1 MTRIKLKYVHEFRDR
16 YGAPRYYFRKAG
28 FKQVP
33 LPGLPGSAEFMASYA
48 SALDHMP
55 AREVGAART
64 IAGTINSAVV
74 GYLGS
79 VAFHNLAPVSQKH
92 YRGILERIRR
102 EHGDKRIALLERR
115 HLLRMLD
122 AKAATPVAARAF
134 LLCLRALIRYA
145 INTGVREDDP
155 TLGIRMAKP
164 KTDGFENWSEQEI
177 AAFEATHAVGTT
189 ARLAMALL
197 LYTAQRRADVIR
209 MGRQHVR
216 DGVIYTRQQKTG
228 ATLAIPVCPELAAI
242 LDATPSD
249 HLTFLTTDRGRVFL
263 PDGFSRW
270 FRRCCDEAGLP
281 SRSAHGLRKAACRR
295 LAEAGCS
302 AGEIAAISGHAS
314 LREVER
320 YTKAA
325 DQARMA
331 RNAFARTRT
340 ATSSGKLD

>member
-216 DGVIYTRQQKTG
+216 EGVIYTRQQKTG

-281 SRSAHGLRKAACRR
+281 KSIGPWLTQGGLPTARGGWVLGRRDRGDQRAREPARSGALYQGGRPGADGAQRVR
-295 LAEAGCS
+295 
-302 AGEIAAISGHAS
+302 
-314 LREVER
+314 
-320 YTKAA
+320 A
-325 DQARMA
+325 DQ
-331 RNAFARTRT
+331 NSNIEWQT
-340 ATSSGKLD
+340 